1 MAKRNIT
8 SRKGLF
14 GWVYHFDESGNSVG
28 KSRPGLFGDRTI
40 HYDAEGE
47 HVGTSYPGIFAD
59 EVYFDKKKKVST
71 YKGLFGRVHCS
82 NGRKVGHTRRGLF
95 DTDYTTLEEEE

>member
-1 MAKRNIT
+1 MAKRQTI
-8 SRKGLF
+8 SRPGFF
-14 GWVYHFDESGNSVG
+14 GWVYHFDEAGNCIG

-40 HYDAEGE
+40 HYDTEGN
-47 HVGTSYPGIFAD
+47 HTGTSYPGILAD
-59 EVYFDKKKKVST
+59 EVHFVKGKKISS